1 MNKNNITI
9 VAEHTNTADFQYEE
23 LKNLFGDYI
32 NINKCCFERDNV
44 PLMINSDLVLITD
57 TAKFE
62 KVNECIQDG
71 NEIIVINRTITKKGL
86 KKLKNLSSG
95 TRAMLVNASINTAVN
110 TVSTIYKL
118 GVRHLRLTPVYP
130 EINKIPDINL
140 AITPGEVEYVPEMV
154 EEIIDIGDRVLD
166 ISTIMDIIVKFD
178 LSDILDEPY
187 FRDYLERI
195 VPSSFGLEKFMGKT
209 NRLESQLDIVL
220 NLLDVGLIS
229 VNSAGIIN
237 SINERAEKILERS
250 KRKLIGKDAQKLIPE
265 IPFEKVLRQS
275 DSINEKIIKI
285 NDWDVVLT
293 LEPIRKYKTTYGA
306 VAVIKKYINTEER
319 QQRLRAQLINK
330 GHKADYTFRD
340 IAGKSEK
347 IKKAKKIAKR
357 MAGSSSTVL
366 LIGESG
372 TGKELF
378 AQAIHNKSDR
388 KNYQFVAI
396 NCAALPENLLES
408 ELFGY
413 VKGAFTGANK
423 EGKPGLFELAHKGTL
438 FLDEISEIPPKLQ
451 TRLLRVIEE
460 REVMRIGGERVIN
473 IDVRLIAASNKD
485 LKKMVEKGDFREDLY
500 YRLSVLPLKI
510 PSLRK
515 RKEDIIPLINTLK
528 EELGVDFKLSSEALE
543 VFLQHN
549 WKGNVRELRNYIEY
563 FSNLDK
569 NKIKTEDFPFTLREE
584 FTQDVILDKR
594 ERELYEQFKKSVKN
608 DLKYYYFILNE
619 LKICQEKKLKAGRRS
634 LAKKAKEKEYNLSEM
649 EIRNILKELEDFG
662 LVNIGRG
669 RQGSKITEF
678 GKKVLDII
686 QTG

>member
-1 MNKNNITI
+1 
-9 VAEHTNTADFQYEE
+9 
-23 LKNLFGDYI
+23 
-32 NINKCCFERDNV
+32 
-44 PLMINSDLVLITD
+44 
-57 TAKFE
+57 
-62 KVNECIQDG
+62 
-71 NEIIVINRTITKKGL
+71 
-86 KKLKNLSSG
+86 
-95 TRAMLVNASINTAVN
+95 
-110 TVSTIYKL
+110 
-118 GVRHLRLTPVYP
+118 
-130 EINKIPDINL
+130 
-140 AITPGEVEYVPEMV
+140 
-154 EEIIDIGDRVLD
+154 
-166 ISTIMDIIVKFD
+166 
-178 LSDILDEPY
+178 
-187 FRDYLERI
+187 
-195 VPSSFGLEKFMGKT
+195 
-209 NRLESQLDIVL
+209 
-220 NLLDVGLIS
+220 
-229 VNSAGIIN
+229 
-237 SINERAEKILERS
+237 
-250 KRKLIGKDAQKLIPE
+250 
-265 IPFEKVLRQS
+265 
-275 DSINEKIIKI
+275 
-285 NDWDVVLT
+285 
-293 LEPIRKYKTTYGA
+293 
-306 VAVIKKYINTEER
+306 
-319 QQRLRAQLINK
+319 

-473 IDVRLIAASNKD
+473 VDVRLIAASNKD